1 MRAFLRRIFPF
12 FFSCCPAYAAHRLDG
27 PKTSPPGPGYTTIV
41 TLTGVPPGD
50 YVVVAK
56 TVIVTTTSDGSD
68 VHLAYDFGAGRA
80 DPDRTNQSGYTTG
93 GSCRMTH
100 NLEALIHVTSGTA
113 KIWLEG
119 RSGQTWS
126 ATDSKIIAVQV
137 STGADAEVTS

>member
-1 MRAFLRRIFPF
+1 MSFLARIFPF
-12 FFSCCPAYAAHRLDG
+12 FTIQRCCPAYAAHRLDG
-27 PKTSPPGPGYTTIV
+27 PKNAPTGPAYTSIL

-68 VHLAYDFGAGRA
+68 VHLVYDDGTGRR

-100 NLEALIHVTSGTA
+100 NLEALVHFSGTTR
-113 KIWLEG
+113 IWLEA
-119 RSGQTWS
+119 RAGQTWS
-126 ATDSKIIAVQV
+126 ATDAKIVAMQVQTA
-137 STGADAEVTS
+137 SDTEVTS